1 MIVLAF
7 DIAYRTGWAHSSSS
21 PQGVNFGHFGVSCEG
36 EEGIGRALSHFAS
49 KLGMLMACLPEAQP
63 GLGCLAWEKPIQA
76 SKHSAEYDEF
86 VKGAT
91 GILRMTAFDRGLQ
104 ILPCDMKAVRKHFIG
119 AGVRQDGK
127 SQVWMRCQSLG
138 YQCQNMDESDAI
150 ATWDY
155 AVGVMKARAYAGKS
169 QAFGGTGG
177 RAVAARGRPGSHRR
191 L

>member
-36 EEGIGRALSHFAS
+36 EEGIGRGLSHFAS
-49 KLGMLMACLPEAQP
+49 KLGMLMACLPE
-63 GLGCLAWEKPIQA
+63 LGCLAWEKPIQA
-76 SKHSAEYDEF
+76 SKHSAAFDEF

-91 GILRMTAFDRGLQ
+91 GILRMTAFDRGLH
-104 ILPCDMKAVRKHFIG
+104 ILPCDMKSVRRHFID

-127 SQVWMRCQSLG
+127 SQVFMRCQTLG
-138 YQCQNMDESDAI
+138 YEVQNTDESDAI

-155 AVGVMKARAYAGKS
+155 AVGVMKVREYARSS
-169 QAFGGTGG
+169 QSFGGKGG
-177 RAVAARGRPGSHRR
+177 RAFAAPRRAGGHRR